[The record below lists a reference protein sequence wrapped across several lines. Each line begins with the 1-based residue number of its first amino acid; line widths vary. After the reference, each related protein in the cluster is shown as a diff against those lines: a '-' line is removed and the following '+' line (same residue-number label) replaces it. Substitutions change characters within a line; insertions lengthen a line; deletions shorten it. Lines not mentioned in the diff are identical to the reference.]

1 LETHFFLT
9 SLVQATVLGICG
21 DIAAQNVEVLVRG
34 GLLRAGGLEGGI
46 VAGVQRLLQG
56 FKPDW
61 VRTRNVAVLTTAIG
75 GRRREGESEGGGEGG
90 RAPVGLWPRWCCPCF
105 V

>member
-1 LETHFFLT
+1 M
-9 SLVQATVLGICG
+9 QATVLGICG

-75 GRRREGESEGGGEGG
+75 GRRREGESEGGGGREGTCG
-90 RAPVGLWPRWCCPCF
+90 SWASLVLPMLCLSSICH
-105 V
+105 